1 MDESNVDPFDLAD
14 IEYDFLRFRVSTGTF
29 ETHELN
35 SRA

>member
-29 ETHELN
+29 RVKIFMEN
-35 SRA
+35 

>member
-29 ETHELN
+29 RKF
-35 SRA
+35 SRKT